1 MSSFK
6 VVVTDYV
13 FPDLEP
19 EKEILSEV
27 GAELVAGQCE
37 TKSEVI
43 ELVPGADAVLNT
55 YYGPIDGDVM
65 DAMPECRIIVR
76 YGVGVDT
83 IDIPAATDRGIMVA
97 NVPDYCVDEVSDQ
110 AVTMTLALLRK
121 LPQADRMV
129 RSGEWALA
137 ELKPMRRIS
146 TLTVGIIGLGRIGK
160 AIAAKILPFGSRI
173 IYCDPYADST
183 ATPALTSV
191 ELDELLRTSDA
202 IIIQAPSTPQT
213 RHMLNAD
220 AFAAMAR
227 QPVLV
232 NCARGDLIDTDALVN
247 ALEQGQ
253 ISGAGLDVIENTP
266 PLPED
271 HPLLSFDNVILTP
284 HSAWFSGDAL
294 DSLQRLGAMEVAR
307 ALKGEQPKHLV
318 NPEVLE

>member
-27 GAELVAGQCE
+27 SAELVAGQCQ
-37 TKSEVI
+37 TKQEVI

-76 YGVGVDT
+76 YGVGMDT

-121 LPQADRMV
+121 LRQADRMV

-146 TLTVGIIGLGRIGK
+146 TLTVGIIGLGRIGR
-160 AIAAKILPFGSRI
+160 AIAAKISPFGPRI

-202 IIIQAPSTPQT
+202 IIIQAPSTPETQ
-213 RHMLNAD
+213 HMLDAD
-220 AFAAMAR
+220 GFAAMER
-227 QPVLV
+227 EPVIV
-232 NCARGDLIDTDALVN
+232 NCARGDLIDTDALVK
-247 ALEQGQ
+247 ALAQGQ
-253 ISGAGLDVIENTP
+253 VSGAGLDVIENTP

-294 DSLQRLGAMEVAR
+294 DALQRLGAMEVAR
-307 ALKGEQPKHLV
+307 ALKGEQPKHLL
-318 NPEVLE
+318 NPQVLE